1 MIFQIV
7 YGVFRHGHLRMHA
20 LRTCVVFVFV
30 FLFFCFL
37 FSVLARK
44 GEGGW
49 TDVAISQIATTSLYH
64 CNY

>member
-30 FLFFCFL
+30 FLFSFFCF
-37 FSVLARK
+37 VEER
-44 GEGGW
+44 GGGV
-49 TDVAISQIATTSLYH
+49 D
-64 CNY
+64 